1 MAGGTVK
8 LAAAAAALLAVLLGA
23 APAPAQV
30 ARPRGPTEQAGDQL
44 AQTQDFIERR
54 WLVLQLR
61 LLMQKLTIDD
71 FNRALPA
78 EAQRLGTRGP
88 TAQDWAALDA
98 DLTREIEEYIQR
110 LETRVRSGQVNWP
123 RDRPAAQYANASLIL
138 VETIRLE
145 AKEAVAKRGDVL
157 QPMLRAS
164 KLWNMQQGNQAQ
176 INFFAGRDEA
186 VELAMRSIKVTPPR
200 PAGR

>member
-1 MAGGTVK
+1 MAAGTVR
-8 LAAAAAALLAVLLGA
+8 LAAAAALFVALIGTL
-23 APAPAQV
+23 PAQAQI
-30 ARPRGPTEQAGDQL
+30 ARPRGPTEQYGEQL
-44 AQTQDFIERR
+44 AKTQDFIERR

-71 FNRALPA
+71 FNRALQA

-88 TAQDWAALDA
+88 TPQDWAALDA
-98 DLTREIEEYIQR
+98 DLTREIEAYIQR

-123 RDRPAAQYANASLIL
+123 RDRPAAHYVNASLVL
-138 VETIRLE
+138 AETIRLE
-145 AKEAVAKRGDVL
+145 AREAVAKRGDVL

-176 INFFAGRDEA
+176 INFFGGRDQA